1 MIGSCSWGLCPGC
14 IESVGRP
21 CLSGCSDT
29 GSGDKMAIGVS
40 RRWVRPLILGRLSG
54 GCWQQQGCGELTAV
68 HLVVG
73 RETLPDVQGS
83 GSGCEYLIAEVA
95 QRVMA
100 AAGQLA
106 GDRQQRQLAIQPG
119 FDLSEVGVVG

>member
-1 MIGSCSWGLCPGC
+1 
-14 IESVGRP
+14 
-21 CLSGCSDT
+21 
-29 GSGDKMAIGVS
+29 MAIGVS